1 MMTRYGSYK
10 LLVMPFGLHNAP
22 AIFMS
27 IMTGVFYDKMDECVV
42 VDIDD
47 ILMYSRSELD
57 HARDLKRVLEKPREK
72 NSTLT
77 RRKMRSRGVSWNSWA
92 TCWAEIESARTRRK
106 SKLSASE
113 KHRGRKNR

>member
-1 MMTRYGSYK
+1 MRTRYGSYK
-10 LLVMPFGLHNAP
+10 LLVMPFGLCNAP

-27 IMTGVFYDKMDECVV
+27 IMTGVFYDEMDECVV

-72 NSTLT
+72 KTL
-77 RRKMRSRGVSWNSWA
+77 R
-92 TCWAEIESARTRRK
+92 
-106 SKLSASE
+106 
-113 KHRGRKNR
+113 

>member
-1 MMTRYGSYK
+1 
-10 LLVMPFGLHNAP
+10 
-22 AIFMS
+22 MS

-72 NSTLT
+72 KTL
-77 RRKMRSRGVSWNSWA
+77 R
-92 TCWAEIESARTRRK
+92 
-106 SKLSASE
+106 
-113 KHRGRKNR
+113 